1 MQASSSVSW
10 QFILIPF
17 ASLRLCVKGLVYM
30 VSEHIPR
37 IGETL
42 AENVLHFGRAL
53 RRAGV
58 PVGPDRIIDALQAVG
73 ITGIE
78 RRDDF
83 YWALAS
89 VFLSRREQFELFD
102 QAFKLFWRERHLL
115 DRALQGL
122 PVATPSNP
130 SASQPSNRIAEALG
144 LTKKVPMR
152 LDSEEEEPDVLL
164 SASDLERLQRRDFET
179 MTSEELDQAKRLIAG
194 LRLPIPQIRTRRL
207 HPDAHGQRV
216 DMRATLRASLRG
228 NADIIAL
235 RRRSVRRRHPPL
247 VVLCDISGSM
257 SRYSRMFLHF
267 LHAITSDRDRVHSF
281 VFGTRLT
288 NITRQ
293 LRHRDVDIAL
303 GAISGT
309 VSDWS
314 GGTRIGATL
323 KEFNQ
328 RWSRRVLGQNAVV
341 MLISDGLDR
350 DAGEDLTEQIERLH
364 KSCHQ
369 LIWLNPLLRFEDFEP
384 IAAGVRLMLP
394 HVDAFLPA
402 HNIESLTDLAHSLRS
417 SREITRRT
425 PPWLAHTAG
434 LNKPGESA
442 IWK

>member
-1 MQASSSVSW
+1 M
-10 QFILIPF
+10 
-17 ASLRLCVKGLVYM
+17 K
-30 VSEHIPR
+30 
-37 IGETL
+37 L
-42 AENVLHFGRAL
+42 AENVVHFARAL
-53 RRAGV
+53 RKAGV
-58 PVGPDRIIDALQAVG
+58 PVGPDRVMDGLRALDLAGV
-73 ITGIE
+73 E
-78 RRDDF
+78 NREDF
-83 YWALAS
+83 YWALAA

-115 DRALQGL
+115 DHALQGL
-122 PVATPSNP
+122 PVASPSNP
-130 SASQPSNRIAEALG
+130 SASQTSNRIAEALG
-144 LTKKVPMR
+144 LTKKAPMR

-164 SASDLERLQRRDFET
+164 SASDFERLQRRDFDT
-179 MTSEELDQAKRLIAG
+179 MTSEELEQAKRLIAG

-207 HPDAHGQRV
+207 HPDAHGHRV
-216 DMRATLRASLRG
+216 DLRATLRASLRG
-228 NADIIAL
+228 NADIIPL
-235 RRRSVRRRHPPL
+235 RRRSYRLRHPPL

-293 LRHRDVDIAL
+293 LRHRDVDVAL

-350 DAGEDLTEQIERLH
+350 DAGEDLTDEIERLH
-364 KSCHQ
+364 KSSHQ
-369 LIWLNPLLRFEDFEP
+369 LIWLNPLLRFKDFEP
-384 IAAGVRLMLP
+384 KAAGVRLMLP

-402 HNIESLTDLAHSLRS
+402 HNIESLTDLARSLRLPGQNQL
-417 SREITRRT
+417 RNPPRR
-425 PPWLAHTAG
+425 AHTFG
-434 LNKPGESA
+434 PGTPGESA
-442 IWK
+442 TWK

>member
-1 MQASSSVSW
+1 M
-10 QFILIPF
+10 
-17 ASLRLCVKGLVYM
+17 K
-30 VSEHIPR
+30 
-37 IGETL
+37 L
-42 AENVLHFGRAL
+42 AENVVHFARAL
-53 RRAGV
+53 RKAGV
-58 PVGPDRIIDALQAVG
+58 PVGPDRVMDGLRALELAGV
-73 ITGIE
+73 E
-78 RRDDF
+78 NREDF

-102 QAFKLFWRERHLL
+102 QAFRLFWRERALL
-115 DRALQGL
+115 DQALQGL
-122 PVATPSNP
+122 PAAAPSNP
-130 SASQPSNRIAEALG
+130 AAMTSNRIAEALG

-152 LDSEEEEPDVLL
+152 LDSEEKEPDVLL
-164 SASDLERLQRRDFET
+164 SASDVERLQRRDFET
-179 MTSEELDQAKRLIAG
+179 MTSEELEQAKRLIAG
-194 LRLPIPQIRTRRL
+194 LRLPIPQIQTRRL
-207 HPDAHGQRV
+207 HPDAHGRRV
-216 DMRATLRASLRG
+216 DLRATLRASLRG

-235 RRRSVRRRHPPL
+235 RRRSYRRRHPPL
-247 VVLCDISGSM
+247 VVLCDVSGSM

-288 NITRQ
+288 NISRQ

-303 GAISGT
+303 GAISES
-309 VSDWS
+309 VKDWS

-350 DAGEDLTEQIERLH
+350 DAGEDLTGQIERLH

-384 IAAGVRLMLP
+384 RAAGVRLMLP

-402 HNIESLTDLAHSLRS
+402 HNIDSLTDLARSLQHNGS
-417 SREITRRT
+417 IAGRT
-425 PPWLAHTAG
+425 VQSQAHTTG
-434 LNKPGESA
+434 LGASGESA
-442 IWK
+442 TWK

>member
-1 MQASSSVSW
+1 M
-10 QFILIPF
+10 
-17 ASLRLCVKGLVYM
+17 K
-30 VSEHIPR
+30 
-37 IGETL
+37 L
-42 AENVLHFGRAL
+42 AENVVHFARAL
-53 RRAGV
+53 RKAGV
-58 PVGPDRIIDALQAVG
+58 PVGPDRVMDGLRALELAGV
-73 ITGIE
+73 E
-78 RRDDF
+78 NRDDF

-102 QAFKLFWRERHLL
+102 QAFRLFWRERHLL

-122 PVATPSNP
+122 PVASPSNP
-130 SASQPSNRIAEALG
+130 SASQTSNRIAEALG
-144 LTKKVPMR
+144 MTKKVPMR
-152 LDSEEEEPDVLL
+152 LDTQDEEPDVLL
-164 SASDLERLQRRDFET
+164 SASELERLQHRDFET
-179 MTSEELDQAKRLIAG
+179 MTAEELEQAKRLIAG
-194 LRLPIPQIRTRRL
+194 LRLPIPQITTRRL
-207 HPDAHGQRV
+207 HPDTHGQRV
-216 DMRATLRASLRG
+216 DLRATLRASLRG
-228 NADIIAL
+228 NADIIPL
-235 RRRSVRRRHPPL
+235 RRRSYRRRHPPL

-293 LRHRDVDIAL
+293 LRHRDVDVAL
-303 GAISGT
+303 GTISGA
-309 VSDWS
+309 VADWS

-384 IAAGVRLMLP
+384 KAAGVRLMLP

-402 HNIESLTDLAHSLRS
+402 HNIESLTDLARSLRFAS
-417 SREITRRT
+417 DIPRRT
-425 PPWLAHTAG
+425 PFRRVHTAG
-434 LNKPGESA
+434 QNTLGETA
-442 IWK
+442 TWK

>member
-1 MQASSSVSW
+1 M
-10 QFILIPF
+10 
-17 ASLRLCVKGLVYM
+17 K
-30 VSEHIPR
+30 
-37 IGETL
+37 L
-42 AENVLHFGRAL
+42 AENVVHFARAL
-53 RRAGV
+53 RKAGV
-58 PVGPDRIIDALQAVG
+58 PVGPDRVMDGLRALELAGV
-73 ITGIE
+73 E
-78 RRDDF
+78 NRDDF

-122 PVATPSNP
+122 PVTAPANP
-130 SASQPSNRIAEALG
+130 SASQTSNRIAEALG

-152 LDSEEEEPDVLL
+152 ADKQDEEPDVLL
-164 SASDLERLQRRDFET
+164 SASELERLRRRDFET
-179 MTSEELDQAKRLIAG
+179 MTADELEQARRLIAG
-194 LRLPIPQIRTRRL
+194 LRLPIPQIPTRRL
-207 HPDAHGQRV
+207 HPDSHGRRV
-216 DMRATLRASLRG
+216 DLRATLRASLRG
-228 NADIIAL
+228 NADVIPL
-235 RRRSVRRRHPPL
+235 RRRSYRRRHPPL

-293 LRHRDVDIAL
+293 LRHRDVDVAL
-303 GAISGT
+303 GAISGA
-309 VSDWS
+309 VDDWS

-350 DAGEDLTEQIERLH
+350 DAGEDLAEQIERLH

-384 IAAGVRLMLP
+384 KAAGVRLMLP

-402 HNIESLTDLAHSLRS
+402 HNVESLTDLARWLRPGRAS
-417 SREITRRT
+417 SRST
-425 PPWLAHTAG
+425 PHPFTLAA
-434 LNKPGESA
+434 
-442 IWK
+442 

>member
-1 MQASSSVSW
+1 M
-10 QFILIPF
+10 
-17 ASLRLCVKGLVYM
+17 K
-30 VSEHIPR
+30 
-37 IGETL
+37 L
-42 AENVLHFGRAL
+42 AENVVHFARAL

-58 PVGPDRIIDALQAVG
+58 PVGPDRVMDGLRALELAGV
-73 ITGIE
+73 E
-78 RRDDF
+78 NREDF
-83 YWALAS
+83 YWALAA

-115 DRALQGL
+115 DSALQGL
-122 PVATPSNP
+122 PVASPSNP
-130 SASQPSNRIAEALG
+130 SASQTSNRIAEALG

-179 MTSEELDQAKRLIAG
+179 MTSEELEQAKRLIAG

-207 HPDAHGQRV
+207 HPDAHGHRV
-216 DMRATLRASLRG
+216 DLRATLRASLRG
-228 NADIIAL
+228 NADIIPL
-235 RRRSVRRRHPPL
+235 RRRSYRLRHPPL

-288 NITRQ
+288 NISRQ
-293 LRHRDVDIAL
+293 LRHRDVDVAL
-303 GAISGT
+303 GA
-309 VSDWS
+309 VSESVKDWS

-384 IAAGVRLMLP
+384 KASGVRLMLP

-402 HNIESLTDLAHSLRS
+402 HNIESLTDLARSLRS

-425 PPWLAHTAG
+425 PPWRAHTAG
-434 LNKPGESA
+434 LNKPGDSTT
-442 IWK
+442 WK